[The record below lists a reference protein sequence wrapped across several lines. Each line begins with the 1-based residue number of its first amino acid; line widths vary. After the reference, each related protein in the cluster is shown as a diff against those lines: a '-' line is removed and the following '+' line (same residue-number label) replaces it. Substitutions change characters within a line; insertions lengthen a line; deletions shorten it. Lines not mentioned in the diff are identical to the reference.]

1 MIRFSTTGRALRRG
15 LTAFGVV
22 ALLASAC
29 SDDTSDDDGALSS
42 SVSESSSSTTT
53 TEPAT
58 TAPIPETGQ
67 ALGDLQLSVVQ
78 FGDDG
83 YVEIV
88 NSGSDPI
95 TLAGVYIC
103 EFPDYADLGDVAE
116 VDTLDPGA
124 TTQIAASVLGGLSID
139 SGEAALYDG
148 DDFDSAD
155 AMLSYVQWGS
165 GDHQRASVA
174 AEAGLWPSVDDFVT
188 PDPAF
193 GSIESGGFAPDP
205 ESWS

>member
-1 MIRFSTTGRALRRG
+1 MIRFPRTGSPFRRV
-15 LTAFGVV
+15 LTAVAVV

-29 SDDTSDDDGALSS
+29 SDDGSDEADATSTSAA
-42 SVSESSSSTTT
+42 ESTSSTTT
-53 TEPAT
+53 APTT

-67 ALGDLQLSVVQ
+67 ALGDLQLNVVQ

-88 NSGSDPI
+88 NTGSDPI

-103 EFPDYADLGDVAE
+103 EFPDYADLGDVAD
-116 VDTLDPGA
+116 VATLEPGA
-124 TTQIAASVLGGLSID
+124 TTQIAADVLGGLSID

-148 DDFDSAD
+148 DDFESAD
-155 AMLSYVQWGS
+155 AILSYVQWGT

-193 GSIESGGFAPDP
+193 GAIESGGFAADP

>member
-1 MIRFSTTGRALRRG
+1 MIRFPRTGRTFCRVFA
-15 LTAFGVV
+15 AVAVV
-22 ALLASAC
+22 AVLASAC
-29 SDDTSDDDGALSS
+29 GDDDGDAADVTSTTAA
-42 SVSESSSSTTT
+42 ESTSSTTT
-53 TEPAT
+53 APTT

-67 ALGDLQLSVVQ
+67 ALGDLQLNVVQ
-78 FGDDG
+78 FGDEG
-83 YVEIV
+83 YVEII
-88 NSGSDPI
+88 NTGSDPI

-103 EFPDYADLGDVAE
+103 EFPDYADLGDVAD
-116 VDTLDPGA
+116 VATLESGA
-124 TTQIAASVLGGLSID
+124 TTQIAADVLGGLSID

-155 AMLSYVQWGS
+155 AMLSYVQWGT
-165 GDHQRASVA
+165 GDHQRSSVA

-193 GSIESGGFAPDP
+193 GAIESGGFAADP